1 MNHRYALP
9 LGVILTCAVPA
20 TLGDTMD
27 DCLLLAMRSA
37 APSTTV
43 AELRELCA
51 TQASSEPPPALS
63 VEAVAQQRTA
73 AAQAAGSE
81 GAMQTRMALQRY
93 SRDNPFTITAL
104 RPNYILPVD
113 YTKDPYN
120 RPGADIEWD
129 DIEAQFQLS
138 LQVGLFENLL
148 GDNGHLSVGYTARSF
163 WQAYNN
169 DDSSPFRNTDHE
181 PELIFTLENDW
192 EIFGFRNVAN
202 QFIINH
208 QSNGRSG
215 DLSRSWNRFIFNTIF
230 ERERLALS
238 LRTWYR
244 LREDKKDGPDDP
256 RGDDNPDIEHYLGH
270 FELLAAWEQRQNV
283 FSLQLRNNLR
293 SDNRGAVEL
302 AWSFP
307 LSGRIKGYIKY
318 FNGYGESLLDYDQS
332 TESIGI
338 GFLISDWL

>member
-1 MNHRYALP
+1 MKQTGTAGVALVLSFAVSSSALANP
-9 LGVILTCAVPA
+9 LEE
-20 TLGDTMD
+20 
-27 DCLLLAMRSA
+27 CLLMTMQSA

-51 TQASSEPPPALS
+51 VQTSQSPPALTVQA
-63 VEAVAQQRTA
+63 VEQQRDA
-73 AAQAAGSE
+73 AAQAAGTD
-81 GAMQTRMALQRY
+81 GAVQTRFALQRY
-93 SRDNPFTITAL
+93 TRDNPFTITAL
-104 RPNYILPVD
+104 RPNYVLPLV
-113 YTKDPYN
+113 YTKDPYY
-120 RPGADIEWD
+120 PPESDLQWGDV
-129 DIEAQFQLS
+129 EAQFQLS

-148 GDNGHLSVGYTARSF
+148 GDNGHLAVGYTAQSF
-163 WQAYNN
+163 WQAY
-169 DDSSPFRNTDHE
+169 SSDISAPFRNTDHE

-215 DLSRSWNRFIFNTIF
+215 DLSRSWNRLVFNTIF

-244 LREDKKDGPDDP
+244 LPEDKKDGPDDT
-256 RGDDNPDIEHYLGH
+256 RGDDNPDIERYFGH
-270 FELLAAWEQRQNV
+270 FELLAAWERRQNV
-283 FSLQLRNNLR
+283 FSMQLRNNLR
-293 SDNRGAVEL
+293 SENKGSVEL

-318 FNGYGESLLDYDQS
+318 FNGYGESLLDYNQS
-332 TESIGI
+332 TESFGI